1 MIPSPGFPT
10 PNRPAARTSA
20 PSNEQTPS
28 PRKPTQLL
36 THCTSVTR
44 PPQRPEHH
52 RESPGRTRP
61 HRSSL
66 PTHPAPHFPTWP
78 HPKSKPH
85 PPPPSTAATAS
96 PTAPPATPPPSP
108 STSSGAAKTPTRP
121 PTQPPPSSPTS
132 TPDTPAT
139 GLDAL
144 PDTPARPSAPGL
156 CETGRKSVPGPAVV
170 RANGQDAGRA
180 RWRGCGQ
187 RRAHGL
193 SACGRVIQACGRTG
207 HPPPSVRALGQAV
220 RPCKRGER
228 GSSDRDAARGWPG
241 RGNDAHSCARRR
253 GHGSALAAVWLRLA
267 GRVVQLPAIHAGPR
281 PCRPSLRTGKRVAPA
296 KKLRPEAQKAA
307 PAEWH
312 DCGRRSAVGGRR
324 SAVNARQTVPRS
336 RTCDGGSQADT
347 ARSQQPGAARG
358 RPMHAPG
365 HPVRDRGLCVG
376 ACPRCALPGDRIPT
390 TGPSSTVS
398 RASNA
403 TWDRPSPG
411 AARPARTRRPAR
423 GRPARGRPARGRP
436 APIGPTTPTNLAPTS
451 CGDARPSVPCAAP
464 HG

>member
-1 MIPSPGFPT
+1 M
-10 PNRPAARTSA
+10 
-20 PSNEQTPS
+20 
-28 PRKPTQLL
+28 
-36 THCTSVTR
+36 
-44 PPQRPEHH
+44 
-52 RESPGRTRP
+52 
-61 HRSSL
+61 
-66 PTHPAPHFPTWP
+66 
-78 HPKSKPH
+78 
-85 PPPPSTAATAS
+85 
-96 PTAPPATPPPSP
+96 
-108 STSSGAAKTPTRP
+108 
-121 PTQPPPSSPTS
+121 
-132 TPDTPAT
+132 
-139 GLDAL
+139 
-144 PDTPARPSAPGL
+144 
-156 CETGRKSVPGPAVV
+156 
-170 RANGQDAGRA
+170 
-180 RWRGCGQ
+180 
-187 RRAHGL
+187 
-193 SACGRVIQACGRTG
+193 IQACGRTG

-241 RGNDAHSCARRR
+241 RGNDAHSGAA
-253 GHGSALAAVWLRLA
+253 ALGAGGMAQRLRPWLRLA

-312 DCGRRSAVGGRR
+312 DCGRRSAV
-324 SAVNARQTVPRS
+324 NARQTVPRS
-336 RTCDGGSQADT
+336 RTCDGGSQADS

-376 ACPRCALPGDRIPT
+376 ACPRCALPGDRMPT
-390 TGPSSTVS
+390 PGPSSTVS

-411 AARPARTRRPAR
+411 AARPARTR
-423 GRPARGRPARGRP
+423 RPARGRP